1 MSDNTAENLVQ
12 TVFDQNY
19 TAATEIFNDMV
30 DQKMQDALEQE
41 KIAVADQ
48 IFNGHSAVSTLYRQ
62 LRSPSAE
69 GGPEDDDYVVPEEP
83 EDDYSEEEEIDVDID
98 EVDIDE
104 ILDDEDDE

>member
-1 MSDNTAENLVQ
+1 MKMSDNTAENLVQ

-19 TAATEIFNDMV
+19 TAAFEIFNDMV

-41 KIAVADQ
+41 KIAVAGQ
-48 IFNGHSAVSTLYRQ
+48 IFNGH
-62 LRSPSAE
+62 SAE

-98 EVDIDE
+98 EIDIDE
-104 ILDDEDDE
+104 ILDDEDNE

>member
-48 IFNGHSAVSTLYRQ
+48 IFNGHSA
-62 LRSPSAE
+62 E

>member
-19 TAATEIFNDMV
+19 TAAFEIFNDMV

-48 IFNGHSAVSTLYRQ
+48 IFNGH
-62 LRSPSAE
+62 SAE

-98 EVDIDE
+98 EIDIDE
-104 ILDDEDDE
+104 ILDDEDNE

>member
-19 TAATEIFNDMV
+19 TAAFEIFNDMV

-41 KIAVADQ
+41 KIAVAGQ
-48 IFNGHSAVSTLYRQ
+48 IFNGH
-62 LRSPSAE
+62 SAE

-98 EVDIDE
+98 EIDIDE
-104 ILDDEDDE
+104 ILDDEDNE